1 MQTRMHTPH
10 ASGSALAAEF
20 SAFVGGNS
28 AIQRHDL
35 FARLRQDLPIFH
47 SDRIDAWVVSRYD
60 DVKKVLSGASQFQP
74 PQQGAGASAFGR
86 SFMQMN
92 GREHGKKIG
101 VLAREM
107 RSPRSLRERLNDVV
121 REIAREQAAA
131 LPMGEPMELR
141 ERYAVWVPLLSIT
154 ALTDLPEAARFR
166 DWYRAIVAGSS
177 SSITN
182 PGAREGAFKAR
193 EEVRLFL
200 EPIIDARRLSP
211 GNDLL
216 SDLVTAQY
224 EGQPIPHEEIVS
236 NIIFLLAAGVETTER
251 VLTSVLRHV
260 ALDPAEWEWLKANYS
275 DAESL
280 AAFCAEALR
289 VYPPVSA
296 NIRTALEP
304 VEVAGVTIPA
314 GEKVCALSVSGNYDN
329 DHFADASRFD
339 HNRFM
344 GSSERQFTGGGDIL
358 SFGDGTHHCV
368 GSRLAKVEMT
378 HALTEFLARVGRIEA
393 DGVLPDGEGF
403 IFHSPPAL
411 PVILHPA

>member
-1 MQTRMHTPH
+1 MTTLNGTNGP
-10 ASGSALAAEF
+10 LPLVAEF
-20 SAFVGGNS
+20 AAMIEGNTQ
-28 AIQRHDL
+28 IQRHDL
-35 FARLRQDLPIFH
+35 FSRLRRDLPIFR
-47 SDRIDAWVVSRYD
+47 SERLDAWVVSRYD
-60 DVKKVLSGASQFQP
+60 DVKTILSGSQFQP

-101 VLAREM
+101 VVAREM
-107 RSPRSLRERLNDVV
+107 RSPRSLRERLNDIVF
-121 REIAREQAAA
+121 EIARDQAAA
-131 LPMGEPMELR
+131 LPMGEPIELR

-154 ALTDLPEAARFR
+154 VLTDLPEAARFR
-166 DWYRAIVAGSS
+166 DWYRTIVAGST

-182 PGAREGAFKAR
+182 PAARETAFTAR
-193 EEVRLFL
+193 EEVRVFL
-200 EPIIDARRLSP
+200 EPIIDARRLKP

-216 SDLVTAQY
+216 SDLVTAEY
-224 EGQPIPHEEIVS
+224 EGKPIPHEEIVS

-260 ALDPAEWEWLKANYS
+260 ALDPVEWQWLKGNYT
-275 DAESL
+275 DPESL

-289 VYPPVSA
+289 FYPPVSA
-296 NIRTALEP
+296 NIRTALEE
-304 VEVAGVTIPA
+304 VEMAGVTIRS
-314 GEKVCALSVSGNYDN
+314 GEKVCALSVSGNYDEN
-329 DHFADASRFD
+329 HFPAASRFD

-378 HALTEFLARVGRIEA
+378 HALTEFLARVGRIEPVGTPPA
-393 DGVLPDGEGF
+393 GEGF
-403 IFHSPPAL
+403 IFHSPAKL
-411 PVILHPA
+411 PVILHPV